1 MMRIMKKKVYKKILR
16 KIYQED
22 LDKLRTT
29 IPFINDCKEYFFFII
44 NVFKLFIF
52 FEFIFI
58 P

>member
-29 IPFINDCKEYFFFII
+29 IPFINDCKKYFF
-44 NVFKLFIF
+44 L
-52 FEFIFI
+52 
-58 P
+58 